1 MILPENIKSRCRV
14 HMGVPVLGIQ
24 NSGFALGYRFT
35 NVMGLFEWRMNNL
48 QPYEL
53 ASITGNPTASNT
65 VYAAGNGPHVGD
77 TLVITINT
85 SAVTYTVQSSDFQGT
100 NPDGVVDPM
109 YTIVNNAAAA
119 VTQQLSSLVVALP
132 QPAVTYPSTFAGAG
146 PMQWQ
151 MAYSSTNGQPFTLAV
166 ASTGNLLAYPLTQ
179 GVSPS
184 PTITF
189 LDDSVTA
196 TGYVPICDYLEQ
208 NTAQASSLVK
218 FTKADVVNFRQDE
231 LAARDQIYEYWRQ
244 RLADVFGI
252 PLYSVPPVANFG
264 GVSTGMEQ

>member
-1 MILPENIKSRCRV
+1 
-14 HMGVPVLGIQ
+14 
-24 NSGFALGYRFT
+24 
-35 NVMGLFEWRMNNL
+35 MGLLEWRMNNL

-65 VYAAGNGPHVGD
+65 AYAAGTGPNIGD
-77 TLVITINT
+77 TITITINT
-85 SAVTYTVQSSDFQGT
+85 SPVTYTVQPSDFQSL
-100 NPDGVVDPM
+100 NPYGVPDPM
-109 YTIVNNAAAA
+109 YSIVNNAAAA
-119 VTQQLSSLVVALP
+119 VTQQLSSLVVGLP
-132 QPAVTYPSTFAGAG
+132 QPAVTYPQNYVGAG

-166 ASTGNLLAYPLTQ
+166 ASTGNILAYPLTQ
-179 GVSPS
+179 GVSVS

-189 LDDSVTA
+189 LDTNVTA
-196 TGYVPICDYLEQ
+196 TGYVAICDYLEQ

-218 FTKADVVNFRQDE
+218 VTKADVVDFRQDE